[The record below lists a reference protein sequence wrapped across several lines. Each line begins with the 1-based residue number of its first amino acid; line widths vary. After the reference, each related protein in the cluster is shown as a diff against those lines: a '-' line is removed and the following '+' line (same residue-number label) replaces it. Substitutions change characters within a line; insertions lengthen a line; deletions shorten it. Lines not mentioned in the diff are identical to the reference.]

1 MKYAIDMHKKCANFY
16 INIEASIAIKIVK
29 KLEILA
35 ENPYQNNL
43 DIAKLEGYEHHY
55 RLRVGKYRI
64 LYEIIDTQILIYAY
78 DADSRGDIY

>member
-1 MKYAIDMHKKCANFY
+1 MKYTIDMHKKVRKFLHKHRGECSN
-16 INIEASIAIKIVK
+16 KIVE

-35 ENPYQNNL
+35 QNPYENNL